1 MLSKFLRLTFQ
12 YIISSVSFNLAVD
25 ILILFYFQM
34 SSSYLTYANN
44 SDKLFIDV
52 IILCEYLYNQKKYLL
67 KYINID
73 AQ

>member
-34 SSSYLTYANN
+34 SSSYLRSASN

-52 IILCEYLYNQKKYLL
+52 IISCEYLDNQKKYLL